1 MITTHSPF
9 VARALPLGS
18 GVILVKSGGITE
30 ANESELI
37 KKALGWG
44 ALDKPILLCTEDSK
58 ANEMSE
64 LLRQDGDI
72 DNLVSV
78 FPFNGVE
85 TLGHAP
91 VLADLRRKLGGH
103 HKVIVHRDRDC
114 RSDDEVADWRQSYT
128 NHGIE
133 PWVTDGS
140 DIEMYFCSPHYIS
153 TLYGISFSDAEAAIE
168 SVINTNLTKLKSEF
182 LEKRKQINKRYEK
195 TGGSPS
201 SETLMNDWHWSK
213 WVKGKTLISKI
224 RDWAKN
230 AGYDEK
236 LIGRSDENIVTAIDL
251 IRQLYVI
258 AQK

>member
-1 MITTHSPF
+1 
-9 VARALPLGS
+9 
-18 GVILVKSGGITE
+18 VKAGGITE

-58 ANEMSE
+58 ANEISE

-72 DNLVSV
+72 DNIVSV

-103 HKVIVHRDRDC
+103 HKVIVHRDRDG
-114 RSDDEVADWRQSYT
+114 RSDNELADWRQSYI

-140 DIEMYFCSPHYIS
+140 DVEMYFCSPHYIS
-153 TLYGISFSDAEAAIE
+153 TLYSLTFAEAEAAIDQ
-168 SVINTNLTKLKSEF
+168 VIGINFDKFAAEF

-201 SETLMNDWHWSK
+201 SDALIKEWHWSK
-213 WVKGKTLISKI
+213 WIKGKSLISKL
-224 RDWAKN
+224 RQWAHS
-230 AGYDEK
+230 AGHDEK
-236 LIGRSDENIVTAIDL
+236 LIGRSDDNIVTAIDL
-251 IRQLYVI
+251 IKILYEV
-258 AQK
+258 AK